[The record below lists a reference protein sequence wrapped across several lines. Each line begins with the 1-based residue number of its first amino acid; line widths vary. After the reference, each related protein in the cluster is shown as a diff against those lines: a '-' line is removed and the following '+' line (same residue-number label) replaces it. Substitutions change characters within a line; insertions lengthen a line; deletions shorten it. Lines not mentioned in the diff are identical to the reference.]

1 MYVTNG
7 FFFFFFIEIPSNK
20 KAKKK
25 IKMVGYNS
33 VVVVKLMHQSGLM
46 EVVTILREDSRCC

>member
-1 MYVTNG
+1 MFLLV

-20 KAKKK
+20 RATKN

>member
-1 MYVTNG
+1 
-7 FFFFFFIEIPSNK
+7 
-20 KAKKK
+20 
-25 IKMVGYNS
+25 MVGYNS